1 METDGMGA
9 RLSKFKI
16 GDLALQSA
24 LELERARAGEKY
36 ATAPLHDLADA
47 LRQTSMPP
55 LGNAGVSSMRP
66 GYFEPLERLY
76 RLQSSEAP
84 SSFDEFSDFIGR
96 AIAEL
101 DEVAA
106 DQTMPH
112 SLPRLVNFCIEL
124 HREFVRR
131 PTAEGRFGK
140 SQRSVPVEAL
150 VC

>member
-1 METDGMGA
+1 MGA

-16 GDLALQSA
+16 GDLALRSA
-24 LELERARAGEKY
+24 LELERARAGEDY
-36 ATAPLHDLADA
+36 DTAPLRDLADA
-47 LRQTSMPP
+47 LKQMSMPL
-55 LGNAGVSSMRP
+55 LGPTGVASMRP

-76 RLQSSEAP
+76 RSHSSEAP
-84 SSFDEFSDFIGR
+84 NSFDQISAFVGR

-101 DEVAA
+101 DVVASNRKVP
-106 DQTMPH
+106 DT
-112 SLPRLVNFCIEL
+112 LPRLVNFCIEL

-131 PTAEGRFGK
+131 PAAEGRFGR